1 MGGLQEISPS
11 LFFKYAK
18 SPHWIWYDLHGDQS
32 LKAELPELTQKLI
45 EGGMLHEEE
54 CVKDLEKI
62 TVDEKLSEQGAEE
75 QTLEYMKTGAE
86 LIYQGVISY
95 VEGNI
100 KFKGRPDFLKK
111 CEGIS
116 NFGDY
121 YYMPIEIKNS
131 IKCDKSEYKKQ
142 LMFYALILE
151 KVQGIRPSR

>member
-1 MGGLQEISPS
+1 MDGLLEISPS
-11 LFFKYAK
+11 LFFKHAK

-32 LKAELPELTQKLI
+32 LKSELPELTQKLI
-45 EGGMLHEEE
+45 EGGMLHEED

-62 TVDEKLSEQGAEE
+62 MVDETISEQNAEK
-75 QTLEYMKTGAE
+75 QTLEYMREGAE

-111 CEGIS
+111 CAGS
-116 NFGDY
+116 SSFGDY

-131 IKCDKSEYKKQ
+131 KKCDKPEYKKQ
-142 LMFYALILE
+142 LMLYAL
-151 KVQGIRPSR
+151 